1 MSGGEPGVEDPLA
14 GQTTVAV
21 QRYLDALAGDAPADP
36 IIRSLLGRSV
46 ERLERLC
53 RKHLRGSYP
62 RLTRAPLAI
71 ETGDVLA
78 AIVERL
84 LHATRD
90 VRPQNVRQFFGLA
103 SRHIRWELNS
113 LARRL

>member
-1 MSGGEPGVEDPLA
+1 MQGDDRGTPPTPT

-36 IIRSLLGRSV
+36 ILRALLGRSV

-53 RKHLRGSYP
+53 RKQLRRGYP
-62 RLTRAPLAI
+62 RLTLAPMGI

-84 LHATRD
+84 LSATRE
-90 VRPQNVRQFFGLA
+90 VRPSNVRQFFGLA
-103 SRHIRWELNS
+103 NRHIRWELNS
-113 LARRL
+113 LARKL